1 MKSRSIAPHI
11 VAFCALFG
19 CGRSESPNAERVSL
33 KIGVRPLLTVAP
45 VYIAHGAGLYAEQG
59 LNVELVPIEGVA
71 TALPL
76 LIQGKLDVLPGPV
89 SPGFFNAIQRGGR
102 LRIVGDKGQ
111 YFRDDCP
118 QTVFVKSP
126 AFAARG
132 GRPRRIGVQK
142 ETFNRMFVER
152 ALIAHGVNPDSVE
165 QVSLPKAAE
174 YDALV
179 SGRIDAANLGEWWLT
194 RALEKGAV
202 PWAHVNDMMA
212 GVQYSVIAYGPTL
225 LDEHPDIGRR
235 VAIAHLKAMQM
246 YNEGKT
252 ERNLSIM
259 ASALGASE
267 DDLRGICWPRMR
279 EDGMIDTTSLLDFQ
293 AWARARGELDGIVPA
308 SEFWDSRF
316 VDAANLALRQ
326 AR

>member
-1 MKSRSIAPHI
+1 MRLPRV
-11 VAFCALFG
+11 VAFALLLA
-19 CGRSESPNAERVSL
+19 CGREESPNAERVSL

-59 LNVELVPIEGVA
+59 LDVELVPIEGVA
-71 TALPL
+71 TTLPL
-76 LIQGKLDVLPGPV
+76 LILGKIDVLPGPV
-89 SPGFFNAIQRGGR
+89 SPGLFNAILQGAR

-126 AFAARG
+126 AFAKRG

-194 RALEKGAV
+194 RALDQGAI
-202 PWAHVNDMMA
+202 PWVNVNDMMA

-225 LDEHPDIGRR
+225 LDDHPDVGRR
-235 VAIAHLKAMQM
+235 VAIAHLKAMRM

-252 ERNLSIM
+252 ERNVTIM
-259 ASALGASE
+259 ASALGAGE

-279 EDGMIDTTSLLDFQ
+279 EDGMIDTTSLLAFQ
-293 AWARARGELDGIVPA
+293 AWSRERGELDGIVPA
-308 SEFWDSRF
+308 AEFWDSRF
-316 VDAANLALRQ
+316 VDAANLALRPV
-326 AR
+326 R

>member
-1 MKSRSIAPHI
+1 MRLRRI
-11 VAFCALFG
+11 VAFALLLA
-19 CGRSESPNAERVSL
+19 CEREESPNAERVSL

-59 LNVELVPIEGVA
+59 LDVELVPIEGVA
-71 TALPL
+71 TTLPL
-76 LIQGKLDVLPGPV
+76 LIQGKIDVLPGPV
-89 SPGFFNAIQRGGR
+89 SPGLFNAILQGAR

-126 AFAARG
+126 AFAQRG

-194 RALEKGAV
+194 RALDQGAI
-202 PWAHVNDMMA
+202 PWVNVNDMMA

-225 LDEHPDIGRR
+225 LDDHPDVGRR
-235 VAIAHLKAMQM
+235 VAIAHLKAMKM

-252 ERNLSIM
+252 ERNVTIM

-279 EDGMIDTTSLLDFQ
+279 EDGMIDTTSLLAFQ
-293 AWARARGELDGIVPA
+293 AWSRERGELDGIVPA
-308 SEFWDSRF
+308 AEFWDSRF
-316 VDAANLALRQ
+316 VDAANLALRPV
-326 AR
+326 R